1 VKQYI
6 EDRVYA
12 SAHYILENKSTIRQ
26 TAKYVG
32 VSKSTT
38 HKDLSER
45 LPQLNKTLYNIIKHE
60 VIEVNK
66 AERHIRGGWATKKK
80 DMRRQSNMTNLT
92 FTMTLDSFQQ
102 IAKHSNITVKE
113 FLNLLVWLYT
123 DKLNEASESEDFIT
137 LTEYHLT
144 HKVKCPIKDVNA
156 SILLVESLEAPSKR
170 KNLVKVYTDFQ
181 F

>member
-1 VKQYI
+1 MKQYI

-66 AERHIRGGWATKKK
+66 AERHIRGGLATKK
-80 DMRRQSNMTNLT
+80 RRHKEM
-92 FTMTLDSFQQ
+92 
-102 IAKHSNITVKE
+102 IKHE
-113 FLNLLVWLYT
+113 
-123 DKLNEASESEDFIT
+123 
-137 LTEYHLT
+137 
-144 HKVKCPIKDVNA
+144 
-156 SILLVESLEAPSKR
+156 
-170 KNLVKVYTDFQ
+170 
-181 F
+181 